1 MKKFRKNVMLSI
13 FAVLIIIALVLSG
26 CGSKNTNTGANNNNQ
41 QQTQQPQ
48 TVELVM
54 GHPFS
59 AQHPIS
65 QQILL
70 PLAKELEEKSGG
82 RIKLTIHAGGSVT
95 SPATIREDVAN
106 GVIDIGWTLQ
116 GYTPGKYPITD
127 VIELPFMYDS
137 TPQAGYVLWNLY
149 LQSPD
154 FQKEYGDVKILGL
167 WVTDPG
173 ELLTKKPVKKP
184 EDLSGMRIRFS
195 GPAIESMIKKFGGTP
210 VGMSMPE
217 VYDALQRGVIDGVA
231 NGPSVIKSYKLN
243 EVIKYA
249 TKGLNCFYSAQVIF
263 MNKKKWESLSP
274 EDQKL
279 LESLTGEVIYKKAT
293 QLYADAYDEGL
304 KLAKDSKI
312 EINEITPEQ
321 REVWKEKTKDIVKEW
336 LDKVNQKGIP
346 GQQILDL
353 VEKLKKEYN
362 EKNK

>member
-1 MKKFRKNVMLSI
+1 MLK
-13 FAVLIIIALVLSG
+13 LKENKMLHIIIPILISILLLAG
-26 CGSKNTNTGANNNNQ
+26 CGTKSSSSNTNTNTN
-41 QQTQQPQ
+41 TQPQ
-48 TVELVM
+48 KVELVM

-65 QQILL
+65 QQILI

-116 GYTPGKYPITD
+116 GYTPGKYPVTD
-127 VIELPFMYDS
+127 VIELPFQYDS
-137 TPQAGYVLWNLY
+137 TLQAAYVLWNLY

-154 FQKEYGDVKILGL
+154 FQKEYSDVKILGL

-173 ELLTKKPVKKP
+173 ELLTKKQVKKP
-184 EDLSGMRIRFS
+184 EDLAGMRIRFS
-195 GPAIESMIKKFGGTP
+195 GPAIEAMIKKFGGTP

-217 VYDALQRGVIDGVA
+217 VYDALQRGIIDGVA
-231 NGPSVIKSYKLN
+231 NGPSVIQSYKLN

-279 LESLTGEVIYKKAT
+279 IESLTGEVIYKKAS
-293 QLYADAYDEGL
+293 QLYSDAYDKGL
-304 KLAKDSKI
+304 QLAKDSNI
-312 EINEITPEQ
+312 VITEITPEQ
-321 REVWKEKTKDIVKEW
+321 RAVWKEKTKDIVDEW
-336 LDKVNQKGIP
+336 LKNVNQKGIP

-353 VEKLKKEYN
+353 VNKLKQEYN